1 MTAEEFREQ
10 SRIAAYVRVSSRSQN
25 HATQVE
31 AIKRAAEA
39 RGDEIAEWFSEKASA
54 TKMDRP
60 ALGMVREKARR
71 GEISKL
77 YVFRLDRLSR
87 TGIRDTLT
95 VLEELRAAG
104 CKVLSIADGFDLE
117 GPAADVVIA
126 VIAWAAQ
133 IERAALGERIAAARA
148 RVERRGGS
156 WGRPKALRP
165 VDVERIRGRAKKG
178 QSIRQIAIALKIP
191 RSTVAEVVS
200 GKGAYAPP
208 KKTAAKKPKRKGKP
222 PASE

>member
-1 MTAEEFREQ
+1 MTV
-10 SRIAAYVRVSSRSQN
+10 AAYVRVSSRSQN

-31 AIKRAAEA
+31 AITRAAEA
-39 RGDEIAEWFSEKASA
+39 RGDEITEWFSEKASA
-54 TKMDRP
+54 GKLDRP

-77 YVFRLDRLSR
+77 YVFRLDRLAR

-104 CKVLSIADGFDLE
+104 CKVLSTHDGFDLE
-117 GPAADVVIA
+117 GPAADVVIS
-126 VIAWAAQ
+126 VLAWAAQ
-133 IERAALGERIAAARA
+133 MERLALGERIAAARA

-165 VDVERIRGRAKKG
+165 IDVTRILARSKKNG
-178 QSIRQIAIALKIP
+178 ESIRQIAIALKIP

-208 KKTAAKKPKRKGKP
+208 KKTAAKRPHRKGKP
-222 PASE
+222 PTSG